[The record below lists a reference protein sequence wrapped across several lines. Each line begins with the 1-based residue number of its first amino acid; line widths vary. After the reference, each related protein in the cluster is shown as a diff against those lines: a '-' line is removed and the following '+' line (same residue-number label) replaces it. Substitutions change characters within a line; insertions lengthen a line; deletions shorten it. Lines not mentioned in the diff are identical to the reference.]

1 MANNIDQLNYYDPL
15 IKGKADKMSEDWI
28 SNMSAFI
35 QTLQGYLS
43 EFGMFMPQVSNAQ
56 RATIQS
62 PVNGQLIYNTD
73 LNNAQYFK
81 NGVWT
86 SF

>member
-1 MANNIDQLNYYDPL
+1 MANDIDQLNYYDPL
-15 IKGKADKMSEDWI
+15 VRGKTDKMSEDWI
-28 SNMSAFI
+28 SNLSAFI

-43 EFGMFMPQVSNAQ
+43 QFGMFMPQITNAQ

-73 LNNAQYFK
+73 LNSAQYFK